1 MRDEDR
7 TTAYGIG
14 AILVVLAVTVGL
26 IAQELW
32 LVALSLMM
40 VTVWVAA
47 GFIYDLWKD
56 DDE

>member
-1 MRDEDR
+1 MKDEDR

-14 AILVVLAVTVGL
+14 AILVVLAVAVGL
-26 IAQELW
+26 VAQKIW

-40 VTVWVAA
+40 VALWVAV

>member
-1 MRDEDR
+1 MKSEDR
-7 TTAYGIG
+7 TTAYGVG

-32 LVALSLMM
+32 LVVLNLMM
-40 VTVWVAA
+40 VTLWVAI

>member
-1 MRDEDR
+1 MKSEDQ
-7 TTAYGIG
+7 TTAYGVG
-14 AILVVLAVTVGL
+14 AILVVLAVTAGL
-26 IAQELW
+26 IAQEIW

-40 VTVWVAA
+40 VALWVAV

>member
-1 MRDEDR
+1 MKSEDR
-7 TTAYGIG
+7 TTAYGVG
-14 AILVVLAVTVGL
+14 AILVVLAVAVGL

-32 LVALSLMM
+32 LVALSLML
-40 VTVWVAA
+40 VTLWVAV

>member
-14 AILVVLAVTVGL
+14 AILVVLAVVVGL

-32 LVALSLMM
+32 LVVLSLMM
-40 VTVWVAA
+40 VTLWVSI

>member
-1 MRDEDR
+1 MKDEDR

-32 LVALSLMM
+32 LVALGLMM
-40 VTVWVAA
+40 VTLWVTA

>member
-1 MRDEDR
+1 MKSEDR
-7 TTAYGIG
+7 TTAYGVG
-14 AILVVLAVTVGL
+14 AILVVLAVTAGL

-32 LVALSLMM
+32 LVVLSLMM
-40 VTVWVAA
+40 VTLWVSI

>member
-1 MRDEDR
+1 MKDEDR

-40 VTVWVAA
+40 VTLWVSI

>member
-40 VTVWVAA
+40 VTLWVTV

>member
-1 MRDEDR
+1 MKDEDR

-14 AILVVLAVTVGL
+14 AILVVLAVMVGL

-32 LVALSLMM
+32 LVVLSLVM
-40 VTVWVAA
+40 VTLWVSI

>member
-1 MRDEDR
+1 MKSEDW
-7 TTAYGIG
+7 TTAYGVG
-14 AILVVLAVTVGL
+14 AILVVLAVTAGL
-26 IAQELW
+26 IAQEIW

-40 VTVWVAA
+40 VALWVAV

>member
-1 MRDEDR
+1 MRDEYR
-7 TTAYGIG
+7 TTAYGVG

-40 VTVWVAA
+40 VTLWVSV

>member
-1 MRDEDR
+1 MKDEDR
-7 TTAYGIG
+7 TTVYGVG
-14 AILVVLAVTVGL
+14 AILVVLAVVVGL

-40 VTVWVAA
+40 VTLWVSI

>member
-1 MRDEDR
+1 MKDEDR

-14 AILVVLAVTVGL
+14 AILVVLAITVGL

-40 VTVWVAA
+40 VTLWVAA

>member
-1 MRDEDR
+1 MKDEDR

-26 IAQELW
+26 IAQEIW
-32 LVALSLMM
+32 LVALSLTT
-40 VTVWVAA
+40 VTLWVAI

>member
-7 TTAYGIG
+7 TTAYSIG
-14 AILVVLAVTVGL
+14 SILAVLAVTVGL

-32 LVALSLMM
+32 LVALSLML
-40 VTVWVAA
+40 VTLWVAI

>member
-1 MRDEDR
+1 MKDEDR
-7 TTAYGIG
+7 TTAYGVG
-14 AILVVLAVTVGL
+14 VILVVLAVTVGL

-40 VTVWVAA
+40 VTLWVAV

-56 DDE
+56 DEE

>member
-1 MRDEDR
+1 MKSEDR
-7 TTAYGIG
+7 TTAYGLG
-14 AILVVLAVTVGL
+14 AILVVLAVTAGL

-32 LVALSLMM
+32 LVVLSLMM
-40 VTVWVAA
+40 VTLWVSI

>member
-1 MRDEDR
+1 MKDEDR

-32 LVALSLMM
+32 LVVLSLMM
-40 VTVWVAA
+40 VTLWVAV

>member
-1 MRDEDR
+1 MKDEDR
-7 TTAYGIG
+7 TTVYGVG
-14 AILVVLAVTVGL
+14 AILVVLAIVVGL

-40 VTVWVAA
+40 VALWVSI

>member
-1 MRDEDR
+1 MRDEGR

-14 AILVVLAVTVGL
+14 AILVVLAVAVGL

-40 VTVWVAA
+40 VTIWVAV

>member
-40 VTVWVAA
+40 VTIWVSV

>member
-1 MRDEDR
+1 MKDEDR
-7 TTAYGIG
+7 TTTYGIG

-40 VTVWVAA
+40 VTLWVSV

>member
-1 MRDEDR
+1 MNSEDR
-7 TTAYGIG
+7 TTAYGVG
-14 AILVVLAVTVGL
+14 AILVVLAVTAGL
-26 IAQELW
+26 IAQEIW

-40 VTVWVAA
+40 VALWVAI

>member
-1 MRDEDR
+1 MKDEDR
-7 TTAYGIG
+7 TTVYGVG
-14 AILVVLAVTVGL
+14 AILVVLAIVVGL

-32 LVALSLMM
+32 LVVLSLMM
-40 VTVWVAA
+40 VTLWVSI

>member
-1 MRDEDR
+1 MKDEDR
-7 TTAYGIG
+7 TTVYGIG

-40 VTVWVAA
+40 VALWVAI